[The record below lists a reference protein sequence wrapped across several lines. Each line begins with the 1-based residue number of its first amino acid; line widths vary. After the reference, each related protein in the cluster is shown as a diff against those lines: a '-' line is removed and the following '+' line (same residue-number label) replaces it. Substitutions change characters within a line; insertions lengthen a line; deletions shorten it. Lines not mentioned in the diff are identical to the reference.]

1 MGITFL
7 EKEKLF
13 KLDTPNT
20 TYVLGI
26 VGSEG
31 FLGHAYYGEKIED
44 VRGVDAL
51 MRIYENPFTPDA
63 NARDRLSFLDC
74 VPMEYSPN
82 GVGDFRESSIRVK
95 TKNGHSAVLLTYVS
109 HEIYKGKEKPEGL
122 PATFGAEDEVTT
134 LAITCEDK
142 VIGLKAILKYSTFE

>member
-1 MGITFL
+1 MGIVFL

-20 TYVLGI
+20 TYVIGI

-31 FLGHAYYGEKIED
+31 FLGHAYYGQKIED

-51 MRIYENPFTPDA
+51 MRIYENPFTPDT

-74 VPMEYSPN
+74 FPMEYSPN

-95 TKNGHSAVLLTYVS
+95 TVQC
-109 HEIYKGKEKPEGL
+109 
-122 PATFGAEDEVTT
+122 F
-134 LAITCEDK
+134 
-142 VIGLKAILKYSTFE
+142 